1 MSESVFTKVRKGELP
16 GHLLYQDEV
25 CFVILTIQPHHP
37 GHLLVIPIEE
47 VADWEDLSG
56 KDWQHIAAV
65 AQQFGRLIKKVYR
78 PPKVGLSI
86 VGFEI
91 AHVHAHVF
99 SLFEIA
105 DIDHDKARPSDPK
118 ELEKAA
124 RMISEAITEQDGISI

>member
-1 MSESVFTKVRKGELP
+1 MSESVYTKVRKGELP
-16 GHLLYQDEV
+16 GHLLYQDKV

-37 GHLLVIPIEE
+37 GHLLVIPVEE
-47 VADWEDLSG
+47 VANWEDLDSEV
-56 KDWQHIAAV
+56 WQHIAVV
-65 AQQFGRLIKKVYR
+65 AQQFAKLIKKVYQ

-91 AHVHAHVF
+91 AHVHVHVF

-124 RMISEAITEQDGISI
+124 GMIVGAIEEQGGINL

>member
-1 MSESVFTKVRKGELP
+1 MSESVYTKVRKGELP
-16 GHLLYQDEV
+16 GHILYQDDI

-37 GHLLVIPIEE
+37 GHLLVIPVEE
-47 VADWEDLSG
+47 MANWEDLESG
-56 KDWQHIAAV
+56 VWQHIALV
-65 AQQFGRLIKKVYR
+65 AQQFGKLIKKVYQ

-91 AHVHAHVF
+91 AHVHVHVF

-124 RMISEAITEQDGISI
+124 RMISEAMTNQNGISI